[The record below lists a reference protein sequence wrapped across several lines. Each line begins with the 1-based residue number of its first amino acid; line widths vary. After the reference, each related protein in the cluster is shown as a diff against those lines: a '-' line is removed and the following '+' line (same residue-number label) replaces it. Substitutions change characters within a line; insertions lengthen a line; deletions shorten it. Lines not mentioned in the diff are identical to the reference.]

1 MLKERKQISSANWNR
16 NSQLWLQQLSL
27 HHPGSNQ
34 HDVDL
39 RLYDIDP
46 HQHDF
51 SPQQRDVD
59 PCLHD
64 VVQTVHESPLSAIWA
79 LIISTSGMKGKEAH
93 QCQAFSSRQG
103 EEGSSFKQWQI
114 SVYREEGGKRSE
126 SPMVARPISLGRRD
140 SSSTPAPKI
149 KQAVKMVDENAAFC
163 DSIAEFMTDNQDF
176 LVVGICGLQVGEIA
190 FCVVF

>member
-1 MLKERKQISSANWNR
+1 MLKERKQTNSANWNK

-27 HHPGSNQ
+27 HPPGSNQ
-34 HDVDL
+34 HDVAL
-39 RLYDIDP
+39 PLHDIDP

-51 SPQQRDVD
+51 G

-64 VVQTVHESPLSAIWA
+64 VAQTVHESPLSAIWA